1 MREEKIFSNWFTLNY
16 SQRSVQEKFREKQER
31 EFIYFNKWFAFMM
44 LLAAIAASIVNII
57 LRDKSDTL
65 SFRFVK
71 FCSWVVNF
79 LVLVIFIVCCWVK
92 NVKVLIWMH
101 YINYV
106 LFIFSAANFRYPIVN
121 FVYSSSG
128 FLMILFLNV
137 EILYRLTWVIYNML
151 SFFEYVFLNLACVT
165 IIWVYLYTTS
175 DPVKANTTVFN
186 FISYSIQFLLITGLG
201 HIIQR
206 QSKIAFYY
214 QIKSQNQM
222 DEYEEIFTKI
232 LSGFVKVENSKVKYM
247 NSVFLNYVKRFFKS
261 GTPVQTESN
270 KDFFTNRP
278 RISYS

>member
-1 MREEKIFSNWFTLNY
+1 MKEQQIFTNWFTLNY
-16 SQRSVQEKFREKQER
+16 SQNSVQEKFKEKQR
-31 EFIYFNKWFAFMM
+31 QEFIYFNKWFAFMM
-44 LLAAIAASIVNII
+44 LLAAFAASIVNII
-57 LRDKSDTL
+57 LRDKSNTL

-79 LVLVIFIVCCWVK
+79 LVLVIFIVCCIVK

-106 LFIFSAANFRYPIVN
+106 LFLFSAANFRYPIVN

-137 EILYRLTWVIYNML
+137 EILYRLTWVIYNMV

-175 DPVKANTTVFN
+175 DPLKASTTVFN

-201 HIIQR
+201 NIIQR
-206 QSKIAFYY
+206 QSKIAFYC
-214 QIKSQNQM
+214 QITSENKM
-222 DEYEEIFTKI
+222 VEYDEIFSKTLTGFAKI
-232 LSGFVKVENSKVKYM
+232 EKSSVKYL
-247 NSVFLNYVKRFFKS
+247 NSLFLNYLKNFFKS
-261 GTPVQTESN
+261 GVHVQTESN
-270 KDFFTNRP
+270 
-278 RISYS
+278 